1 MPKESKNNVSVKKQV
16 KKLRYKDILIQV
28 TAPSSPRKEEAKAI
42 KAMPEATGAFKK
54 LDKI

>member
-1 MPKESKNNVSVKKQV
+1 MPKENKNNVSVKKRV

-28 TAPSSPRKEEAKAI
+28 TEPSSPHEKEY